1 MKDSK
6 WWNLM
11 KILLW
16 QVHFMDVEI
25 NALIIALLV
34 YHFPYF
40 KYHLTV
46 FISHYIVSYVMI
58 MFGFLQLGLTT
69 YKHWVVYTLMSVR
82 TNLWI
87 HGFFQHHMRRN
98 IFMNCCKMIASW
110 KQGVCNKFHNYEIHY
125 HKSVALIR
133 RIKRLVSK
141 RIEGLPCALATPLSL
156 HVENRKFRVRKGEGA
171 CVLID
176 P

>member
-1 MKDSK
+1 MKLSQGRSEQMSLKNYVDGGRQMKDSK

-69 YKHWVVYTLMSVR
+69 YKH
-82 TNLWI
+82 
-87 HGFFQHHMRRN
+87 
-98 IFMNCCKMIASW
+98 
-110 KQGVCNKFHNYEIHY
+110 
-125 HKSVALIR
+125 
-133 RIKRLVSK
+133 
-141 RIEGLPCALATPLSL
+141 
-156 HVENRKFRVRKGEGA
+156 
-171 CVLID
+171 
-176 P
+176 